1 MNTLNAQK
9 RTPGIKLN
17 AYRKDG
23 KLPAVLYGHG
33 FDSVPLLLLKSEFI
47 KLIRNQGK
55 GGLLDLKIDTEETHK
70 VLLQDYQANP
80 ITQDFI
86 HADLYRIRM
95 DEKLRTTVQLVF
107 LGESVA
113 VKQGGI
119 LIKNYTEIE
128 VECLPNDLVSEIAV
142 DLSLLNNV
150 HDSLKIE
157 DIAVPSGVLVLVPKS
172 EVVVTVA
179 AQAVEE
185 IPAST
190 ADLKAIEQAK
200 IEELGKDKEKKE
212 EAKDK
217 EEKKGK

>member
-9 RTPGIKLN
+9 RTPGINLN
-17 AYRKDG
+17 TYRKDG

-128 VECLPNDLVSEIAV
+128 VECLPKDLVSEIAV

-212 EAKDK
+212 EAKK
-217 EEKKGK
+217 QEEKKGK